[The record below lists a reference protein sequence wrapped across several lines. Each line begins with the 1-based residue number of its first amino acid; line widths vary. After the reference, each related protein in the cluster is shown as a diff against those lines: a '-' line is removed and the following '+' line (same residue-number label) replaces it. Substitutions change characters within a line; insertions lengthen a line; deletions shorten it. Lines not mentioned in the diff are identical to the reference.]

1 MVQPLWKTAWRSL
14 RKLKMELPYDPAIPL
29 LGIYLEK
36 TIIRKDTCNSKFIAA
51 LFTIAKTGK
60 QLKFY
65 VLKDEWIKKMWVKT
79 VEQKDVYSL
88 PLARAP
94 ESQLTAEQSLT
105 GRCWNSPKKMP
116 HIQRQRKS
124 RNEMVGGAESK

>member
-1 MVQPLWKTAWRSL
+1 MFT
-14 RKLKMELPYDPAIPL
+14 
-29 LGIYLEK
+29 
-36 TIIRKDTCNSKFIAA
+36 AA
-51 LFTIAKTGK
+51 LFTIAKTWK
-60 QLKFY
+60 QPKCPST
-65 VLKDEWIKKMWVKT
+65 DEWIKKMWVKT